1 MLESMKKLA
10 GHPLILLALI
20 SLTLL
25 ISACGA
31 PTNTDGATLSLEQ
44 SQNRSAPPDSPAT
57 SSQIDTSRSIDDE
70 NYPPVNFLL
79 HFDSILPIYEPEF
92 VAMEDSPLRDEE
104 LVIAVSIDGES
115 KAYPITVLRFREM
128 VNDEIAGTPIL
139 VSW

>member
-1 MLESMKKLA
+1 V
-10 GHPLILLALI
+10 
-20 SLTLL
+20 
-25 ISACGA
+25 
-31 PTNTDGATLSLEQ
+31 
-44 SQNRSAPPDSPAT
+44 T
-57 SSQIDTSRSIDDE
+57 SSLIDTNRPSDDE

-92 VAMEDSPLRDEE
+92 VAAEDAPLSEEE
-104 LVIAVSIDGES
+104 LVIAVSIDGEA